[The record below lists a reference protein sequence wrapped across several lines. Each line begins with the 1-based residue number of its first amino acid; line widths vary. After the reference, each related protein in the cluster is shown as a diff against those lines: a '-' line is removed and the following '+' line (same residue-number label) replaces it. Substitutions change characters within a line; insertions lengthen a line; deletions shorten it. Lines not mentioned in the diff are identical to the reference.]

1 MRIRQAKLF
10 HRKPLPI
17 SLWRCFCCLSL
28 TKLGTPGWRHSISG
42 AWELPAAG
50 LEPFRYS
57 APTKTRATSLAA
69 TSEISEKKWAN
80 GKQSLNAE
88 PCLNSGF
95 GIVYRQNSNNVL
107 KELWSLSSIALL
119 RILLQK
125 CLGLKWQKRL
135 SSPSI
140 KLDKLHKDYPKSAAT
155 QLLQWKSHTTKRR
168 SWNTRTRLTWGIA
181 TLLAKS

>member
-1 MRIRQAKLF
+1 MYPPSEAL
-10 HRKPLPI
+10 KPVAPTDKPVAMLLLLEPNKTRNTRVKALDIWSLGIACCGSWTI
-17 SLWRCFCCLSL
+17 SLFSPDQNQGNVACCYF
-28 TKLGTPGWRHSISG
+28 WN
-42 AWELPAAG
+42 
-50 LEPFRYS
+50 FREEMS
-57 APTKTRATSLAA
+57 Q
-69 TSEISEKKWAN
+69 W
-80 GKQSLNAE
+80 KQSLNAG

-95 GIVYRQNSNNVL
+95 GFVYRQNSNNVL

>member
-1 MRIRQAKLF
+1 MCIRLAKPF
-10 HRKPLPI
+10 HQKPLPI

-80 GKQSLNAE
+80 GKQSLNAG

-95 GIVYRQNSNNVL
+95 GFVYRQNSNNVL
-107 KELWSLSSIALL
+107 KELWSLSSIAIL
-119 RILLQK
+119 RILLK
-125 CLGLKWQKRL
+125 NVSVWSGKKDCHRHPL
-135 SSPSI
+135 SLI
-140 KLDKLHKDYPKSAAT
+140 NCTKITPKA
-155 QLLQWKSHTTKRR
+155 QLLSCSNGKVTPPNEDPETQGHD
-168 SWNTRTRLTWGIA
+168 
-181 TLLAKS
+181 